1 MARDEGPEGARRTH
15 GRRRGD
21 ARQQAPD
28 AQRPLDRRHLGGVE
42 AGCGEPVDEV
52 AESAQRDGLLTEAR
66 QHAFDV
72 RGVGGRRPDD
82 EDAAVLEAASLGV
95 QQVRG
100 PVEGDHRL
108 ARARATGDLGDTPRG
123 RADRLVLVALDGRDD
138 VAHLAA
144 AAAGEGGDE
153 CAVAHDDDVVG
164 RLGHHEVVLDADD
177 GGAFAPQDPAPH
189 DAHRVD
195 RGRPVERGGRGRAPV
210 DDEGLVLVVADAE
223 PADVADLAVGRR
235 GPLGTEV
242 EAAEDQPLVLLLDH
256 RASARRGVHEGIAL
270 EEPGHLL
277 VAHVAG
283 AVGAAPGQA
292 VGLDVGRAQARL
304 GQLGVDPVDVRLL
317 AGELTGDVGRGLGKA
332 RVGGGHEAGSPRCA
346 AQVTESPS
354 LIPATGRLSTVH
366 AMPRRRRG
374 CGRVEVIPRAVAS
387 VFTSTRGAA
396 GGGDP
401 VAPRRRWR

>member
-1 MARDEGPEGARRTH
+1 M
-15 GRRRGD
+15 
-21 ARQQAPD
+21 
-28 AQRPLDRRHLGGVE
+28 
-42 AGCGEPVDEV
+42 
-52 AESAQRDGLLTEAR
+52 
-66 QHAFDV
+66 
-72 RGVGGRRPDD
+72 
-82 EDAAVLEAASLGV
+82 
-95 QQVRG
+95 
-100 PVEGDHRL
+100 EGDHRL
-108 ARARATGDLGDTPRG
+108 AGARATGDLGDAPRG

-153 CAVAHDDDVVG
+153 CAVADDDDVVG

-177 GGAFAPQDPAPH
+177 RRALAPQDPAPD

-210 DDEGLVLVVADAE
+210 DDERLVLVVADAE
-223 PADVADLAVGRR
+223 PADVADLAVGRG

-256 RASARRGVHEGIAL
+256 RASARRGVDEGVAL

-292 VGLDVGRAQARL
+292 VGLDIGRAQARL

-332 RVGGGHEAGSPRCA
+332 RVGGGHGAGSPRWA

-366 AMPRRRRG
+366 ACLDPGVRRVRAGGASITARFG
-374 CGRVEVIPRAVAS
+374 SVCTSTAGECRRVEVIARGFAS
-387 VFTSTRGAA
+387 VFTSTGCRGAPPA
-396 GGGDP
+396 
-401 VAPRRRWR
+401 ARRRP